1 MSLSFCL
8 FPAFGAACWQ
18 RLGIVSAPS
27 APRLLRPAPLGL
39 QAGRVP
45 SAGRRRPG
53 VTMVPAVVV
62 PVSSRHSGCSLP
74 LAKIAQTVVTAKCF
88 LETILPGHGCRLPS
102 AGQWAGVSAV
112 ALLSGPFCVALW
124 AVSRCVSGRFA
135 LRFGPFRNQLGCR
148 LLRGLPRVWCR
159 GVACRRLYGP
169 ARPAPVGLRPCRQGL
184 CPLPSV
190 APGRGGAASRP
201 SCCQARPLPSGFAF
215 LALSLLKMAKH
226 LADVIKCCIFA
237 RHRRH

>member
-18 RLGIVSAPS
+18 RRGIVSAPS
-27 APRLLRPAPLGL
+27 APRLLRPAPLGV

-102 AGQWAGVSAV
+102 AGQWAGVAAV
-112 ALLSGPFCVALW
+112 ALQSGPFCVAFW
-124 AVSRCVSGRFA
+124 VVSRCVSGRFVIRWA
-135 LRFGPFRNQLGCR
+135 AGC
-148 LLRGLPRVWCR
+148 CA
-159 GVACRRLYGP
+159 ACRVCGFGAWLAAGFTALPGLR
-169 ARPAPVGLRPCRQGL
+169 RWGLRPCRQGL

-201 SCCQARPLPSGFAF
+201 FCRQARPLPSGFAF